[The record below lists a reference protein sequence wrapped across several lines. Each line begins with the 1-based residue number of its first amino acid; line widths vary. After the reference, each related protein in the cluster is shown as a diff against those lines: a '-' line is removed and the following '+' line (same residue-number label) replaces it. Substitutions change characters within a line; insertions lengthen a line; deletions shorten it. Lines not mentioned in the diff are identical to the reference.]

1 MNDTEYRNKCKYIW
15 KNYVPSSGQSDYVQG
30 ELLRAV
36 AKLEDEAQ
44 RNGNINWDKGHEIL
58 ALYLSDT
65 IEESNVLDKK
75 QLKKFKTDIKRVLKY
90 KEPYTEDD
98 LYTRLE
104 HAVVDFF
111 MQNPDPIKREHNPD
125 LHR

>member
-1 MNDTEYRNKCKYIW
+1 
-15 KNYVPSSGQSDYVQG
+15 VPSRGQSDYVQG

-36 AKLEDEAQ
+36 AKLQDEAQ
-44 RNGNINWDKGHEIL
+44 RNGNINWDEGHEIF

-65 IEESNVLDKK
+65 IKESNILDEK
-75 QLKKFKTDIKRVLKY
+75 QLKKFKKDIKCILKY

-104 HAVVDFF
+104 YTVVDFF
-111 MQNPDPIKREHNPD
+111 MQNSDPIKREHNLD